1 MMGELAIDEKVEDG
15 AVESVEDLLA
25 LVRSYQPNLDLE
37 ILRKAYE
44 FSEKAHAGQIRRS
57 GEPYISHPLGVAG
70 ILASLKLDLPT
81 IMTGLLHD
89 TVEDTHVTLEE
100 IEKNFGGI
108 VARLVDG
115 VTKISRMKFR
125 NTHEKQG
132 ENIRKMIVAMGKDVR
147 VVLVKLADRLHNM
160 RTLNHMPPHKQAA
173 IAEETLDIYSPLASR
188 LGINTLKI
196 ELEDLSFRY
205 ALPEAFY
212 GLVQKVAKK
221 RKERE
226 KYIDD
231 VKKVLNQEVMKRSKI
246 EFEVQGRPKHLYSI
260 YKKMQMRSID
270 YEQVYDILAFRVCV
284 GSVSECY
291 EILGV
296 VHSLWKPIPGRFK
309 DFIAMPK
316 NNNYQSLHTTVMGPG
331 GERIEIQIRTFD
343 MNHIAERGIAAHW
356 AYKEDDDD
364 GASKAD
370 AQTSQKFNW
379 LRDLVAMHQQTN
391 SSDEFLENVKS
402 DLFESEIYVFTPNGD
417 VKEFP
422 EGATPIDFA
431 YAVHTDVGS
440 RIVAARVNGKMVTLK
455 HKLTNGDTVEVITS
469 KNQHPSKDWLK
480 ICVTTRAKSKIRAY
494 VKAEQRKRAAQLGQ
508 ELLEKSFRKAGAS
521 VAKYLHGLEYEKLI
535 KDEGCSSVEDLYVK
549 VGYGATT
556 PQHVIDKLLPKAAQA
571 ANEAKPDEGSFLQR
585 AFKAAVQR
593 TKKSNSLI
601 RVDGMDDVLV
611 RFARCCTPI
620 PGEAIV
626 GYITLGRGIMIHR
639 ADCNKAFEM
648 DQARR
653 IDVEWSGATANEVA
667 RMVRIRVVSHD
678 VAGLLK
684 DMTEVFSSF
693 GVNIHNAQA
702 RTTKDLKA
710 ICTFDVS
717 VRDTKQL
724 ADVMSGLMK
733 LKGVMGVTRVAHT

>member
-1 MMGELAIDEKVEDG
+1 
-15 AVESVEDLLA
+15 
-25 LVRSYQPNLDLE
+25 
-37 ILRKAYE
+37 
-44 FSEKAHAGQIRRS
+44 
-57 GEPYISHPLGVAG
+57 
-70 ILASLKLDLPT
+70 
-81 IMTGLLHD
+81 MTGLLHD

-100 IEKNFGGI
+100 IEKNFGPV

-160 RTLNHMPPHKQAA
+160 RTLNHMPPVKQAA

-188 LGINTLKI
+188 LGINTLKV

-205 ALPEAFY
+205 AMPEVFY
-212 GLVQKVAKK
+212 ALVQKVAKK
-221 RKERE
+221 KKERE

-231 VKKVLNQEVMKRSKI
+231 VKKVLAQEVAKRSKI
-246 EFEVQGRPKHLYSI
+246 QFEVQGRPKHLYSI
-260 YKKMQMRSID
+260 YRKMINRNID

-284 GSVSECY
+284 GTVSECY
-291 EILGV
+291 ELLGV

-343 MNHIAERGIAAHW
+343 MNHVAERGIAAHW
-356 AYKEDDDD
+356 AYKEGDDD
-364 GASKAD
+364 GASRAD
-370 AQTSQKFNW
+370 AQATQKFNW

-455 HKLTNGDTVEVITS
+455 HKLANGDTVEVITS
-469 KNQHPSKDWLK
+469 KTQHPSKDWLK

-494 VKAEQRKRAAQLGQ
+494 VKSEQRKRAAQLGQ
-508 ELLEKSFRKAGAS
+508 ELLEKVFRKAGVS
-521 VAKYLHGLEYEKLI
+521 PQKHLRGEEFEKLL
-535 KDEGCSSVEDLYVK
+535 KDQGCSQLEDLHVK
-549 VGYGATT
+549 VGYGTVT
-556 PQHVIDKLLPKAAQA
+556 PQFVLDKLLPDSTPAHDAHP
-571 ANEAKPDEGSFLQR
+571 EESSFLQR

-593 TKKSNSLI
+593 TKKSSSLI

-611 RFARCCTPI
+611 RFAKCCSPI

-639 ADCNKAFEM
+639 ADCSKAYEL

-653 IDVEWSGATANEVA
+653 IDVEWSGATAREVS
-667 RMVRIRVVSHD
+667 RLVRIRVVSHD